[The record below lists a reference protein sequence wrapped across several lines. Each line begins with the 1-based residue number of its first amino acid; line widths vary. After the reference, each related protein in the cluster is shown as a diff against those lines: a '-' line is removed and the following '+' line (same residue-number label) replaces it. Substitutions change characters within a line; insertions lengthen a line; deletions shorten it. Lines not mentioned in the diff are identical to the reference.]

1 MPQHLSYQH
10 PVDVGLSSTSP
21 PAGPLGSTCSSSGS
35 DVLPDVVPSGMARPL
50 PIFGGT
56 AGAPVHFGSYTH
68 LASIEENLSIEFD
81 LQGPPNRELLKL
93 SSDLSDCNQIVCSGH
108 LGQLGPGH
116 GIESS
121 RTTAEHFGV
130 EPQPTPRVPKPRS
143 VCKGRG
149 LDRPDDLPSPFLLP
163 SNMNIL
169 YWNCR
174 GIARPSFRTHL
185 SYLINAHNPT
195 IVILSETRVR
205 SPNSLA
211 IVRRLPFDSF
221 EILDPVGFTCGIII
235 LWNAGKTTVS
245 LLNKTDQ
252 LINVVVQVPNISFLF
267 FLSAVYASPKFRL
280 RKILWS
286 DLINIAA
293 SHDLPWV
300 CLGDFNEVTC
310 STDKIGGRG
319 IKLNRVNLFKSSL
332 DSCNLIDI
340 GFSGPKFTWTNRRR
354 INPILER
361 LDRVW
366 VNQAWMDQYPNS
378 HNYHRPV
385 SPPRPLC
392 PIMLKTSLPHHP
404 SVKAF
409 KFETFWTCDPS
420 FYPLVAHTWPSLTNS
435 IPSKLSNLSLT
446 ITDWAKVIFGDLP
459 SRKRRLS
466 ARLLGVQRNL
476 CTHPNSDSLLTLNDS
491 LTQELNC
498 VLDLEHFYWKDRSR
512 IRWLTDGDRNTA
524 FFQKSVTIRRSFNR
538 ILSLTNNA
546 GLTISGHDELNK
558 HISTYFTDLFTSGK
572 EIAYLVPPVNLP
584 SSGSPFTSTF
594 LIPSSEE
601 IRTAIFSLG
610 SGKAPGPDGF
620 HAGFF
625 KKCWE
630 IIKADFIPF
639 IQNIFHSK
647 TIPAAINLTSISLIP
662 KIPSPQSIT
671 NFRPISLCNTTYKTV
686 TKILVNRLKP
696 FMHSL
701 ISPNQGSSIP
711 GRGTDANFIIASEI
725 LHSMHTSKSKLGW
738 FALKLDLEKA
748 FDRLEWDFVRTCLI
762 AVNIDPET
770 ISLIMSC
777 ISTTSAFV
785 TFNGTPLDTFTPSR
799 GIRQGDPLSPYLFI
813 ICMEALS
820 RLIHQACNNSD
831 WIPFPLGKGGVSFS
845 HLLFADDILVFGRT
859 SERNLCALQDTILS
873 FCSDSGQKINC
884 SKSKI
889 TFSKLTPPSEATLFE
904 DALGI
909 KKTNTLG
916 TYLGFPLLSKK
927 PKRSDLNFILD
938 NIKSKL
944 ASWKSKFLSRAGRIC
959 LIKSTINAIPNHA
972 MQCIRLPSSILR
984 DIDKTTRSFLWSSQS
999 ANKLHL
1005 ANWDLV
1011 TLPLSLGGLGIKA
1024 AEPLNDALSTKL
1036 CSKVLLNNSSSAA
1049 KTIHSKYCTPSRH
1062 SFSRGSHIWKN
1073 IGRGWNILKD
1083 HLLWSIGDGS
1093 TISLWDDPWLDLGPL
1108 RTLVLGPLSLS
1119 SSSAKLNSIISNGVW
1134 ALDSLEFVL
1143 PDLITIAIL
1152 STPIPTTPRPDVL
1165 STSLAPKGKFSISD
1179 AYSSLCHPNPTP
1191 ALPTF
1196 PADLSWL
1203 WDIPTQPRI
1212 KVFLWL
1218 VWWNKLPHKASLFGR
1233 KILPSSSCSLC
1244 PNPSI
1249 SETSLHALRD
1259 CSFASH
1265 SWSILNDSPHLKL
1278 VFEKRSAN
1286 RVADAIAHHSISDSS
1301 DLLGCF
1307 EWDLPPPFVVD
1318 LCMSDSV
1325 MLCHH
1330 WQSLVVEISAGM
1342 LLFHIPLV
1350 WDQAAT
1356 TLSNGGDKVVAQ
1368 CGSVCDL
1375 NDGYIWPS
1383 DPEESGDYVKN
1394 YLLDSDYS
1402 GNFQLPEIQKSVESI
1417 GQN

>member
-1 MPQHLSYQH
+1 
-10 PVDVGLSSTSP
+10 
-21 PAGPLGSTCSSSGS
+21 
-35 DVLPDVVPSGMARPL
+35 
-50 PIFGGT
+50 
-56 AGAPVHFGSYTH
+56 
-68 LASIEENLSIEFD
+68 
-81 LQGPPNRELLKL
+81 
-93 SSDLSDCNQIVCSGH
+93 
-108 LGQLGPGH
+108 
-116 GIESS
+116 
-121 RTTAEHFGV
+121 
-130 EPQPTPRVPKPRS
+130 
-143 VCKGRG
+143 
-149 LDRPDDLPSPFLLP
+149 
-163 SNMNIL
+163 MNIL

-221 EILDPVGFTCGIII
+221 EILDPVGFTGGIII
-235 LWNAGKTTVS
+235 LWNAGKATVS

-267 FLSAVYASPKFRL
+267 LLSAVYASPKFRL

-286 DLINIAA
+286 DLINVAA

-378 HNYHRPV
+378 HNYHLTRL
-385 SPPRPLC
+385 SSDHC

-420 FYPLVAHTWPSLTNS
+420 FYPLVAHTWPSLTDG

-466 ARLLGVQRNL
+466 ARLLGVQRSL

-512 IRWLTDGDRNTA
+512 ISWLTDGDRNTT

-546 GLTISGHDELNK
+546 GLTISGHDDLNK
-558 HISTYFTDLFTSGK
+558 HITTYFTDLFTSGK

-584 SSGSPFTSTF
+584 SPGPPFTSTF

-884 SKSKI
+884 TKSKI

-916 TYLGFPLLSKK
+916 SYLGFPLLSKK
-927 PKRSDLNFILD
+927 PKRSDLIFILD

-959 LIKSTINAIPNHA
+959 LIKSTINTIPNHA

-1108 RTLVLGPLSLS
+1108 RTLVLGPLSLPS
-1119 SSSAKLNSIISNGVW
+1119 SAAKLNSIISNGVW
-1134 ALDSLEFVL
+1134 ALDSLDFVL
-1143 PDLITIAIL
+1143 PDLITSAIL
-1152 STPIPTTPRPDVL
+1152 STPIPTTSRPDVL
-1165 STSLAPKGKFSISD
+1165 STSLAPKGKFSISA

-1191 ALPTF
+1191 ALLTF
-1196 PADLSWL
+1196 PDDLSWL

-1265 SWSILNDSPHLKL
+1265 SWSILNVSSSFFDADLHHWIYDNCTSHPPSWATLFTFVLWRLWLRRCDLTFSPPPSPSSSSPSSFCASVVSQSFAWSRASDCLPSAPVTSSTHLDAFCYPLSWAPPPLGWFKTNVDAAFSPSSSLASLGCVIRDGFGNWVLGWSTRFLGPNPFLCEVLAIRDGILRTRVLVSNVLIASDCLDAVTSILCPSAPCGPFTNIILECRTLLQDSPHLKL

-1325 MLCHH
+1325 LAC
-1330 WQSLVVEISAGM
+1330 A
-1342 LLFHIPLV
+1342 PL
-1350 WDQAAT
+1350 
-1356 TLSNGGDKVVAQ
+1356 S
-1368 CGSVCDL
+1368 
-1375 NDGYIWPS
+1375 P
-1383 DPEESGDYVKN
+1383 DP
-1394 YLLDSDYS
+1394 
-1402 GNFQLPEIQKSVESI
+1402 PP
-1417 GQN
+1417 